1 MHGEWWLENP
11 TLSIVLLCI
20 AFYLLYK
27 ALRTKKQYRYH
38 QHSDHND
45 VQRII
50 LGRKVLDISTG
61 WLLFTGLLALSA
73 IGARI
78 DEMNIH
84 FIYTILHQLIN
95 YSWIIWDGHNCN
107 SLESLFYFEQES
119 CTILLQLVHHG
130 YWYWRNWFIR
140 VIYFSLVCSALI
152 ANTNKS

>member
-45 VQRII
+45 VQSII

-73 IGARI
+73 IGAHFLAEYIFHLYDITPI
-78 DEMNIH
+78 DK
-84 FIYTILHQLIN
+84 
-95 YSWIIWDGHNCN
+95 
-107 SLESLFYFEQES
+107 
-119 CTILLQLVHHG
+119 LLMDYLG
-130 YWYWRNWFIR
+130 WP
-140 VIYFSLVCSALI
+140 
-152 ANTNKS
+152 